1 MQVLGSACRRNMK
14 NIEDGSKVVLL
25 FMDDIV
31 MAIGV
36 RGGCWPDCCA
46 LAHEFEEHT
55 PYSWI
60 KSTYG
65 EMY

>member
-1 MQVLGSACRRNMK
+1 MK